1 MSCIAGEHSNG
12 IKWDIT
18 YFAIFFQIQQTG
30 SEKYRWIKL
39 IIIRAEALVSRIYS
53 GLGFKREDGGI
64 NFEI

>member
-1 MSCIAGEHSNG
+1 M
-12 IKWDIT
+12 WDIT
-18 YFAIFFQIQQTG
+18 YFAIFLQIQQTG

-39 IIIRAEALVSRIYS
+39 IIIRAEALASRIYS